1 MITSFYY
8 IPATSEQRAKDISE
22 AIWRLTDPNERDAT
36 TAYYTSWHEDSVG
49 NWWLLM
55 PSGDNELG
63 NIFVDNVAS
72 PERIVEILEP
82 FRMVGVI
89 SQDEINTLVTVI
101 EQSRGGTLLRIWD
114 FIPQF
119 WKDRKIKELQ

>member
-36 TAYYTSWHEDSVG
+36 TSYYTSWHKDSVG
-49 NWWLLM
+49 DWWLLM
-55 PSGDNELG
+55 PSEDNELG

-72 PERIVEILEP
+72 PQRIVEILEP
-82 FRMVGVI
+82 FRRVGVI

-101 EQSRGGTLLRIWD
+101 EQSRGGDIVKNMGLYPSVLEGS
-114 FIPQF
+114 
-119 WKDRKIKELQ
+119 KN